1 MYHMGTALIT
11 SPCKILK
18 IPVGDDFDEKEGGRE
33 TEKQSEILLTAAR
46 HINSAQFTCSCVIQR
61 IMQHVYRAVNIHTSI

>member
-46 HINSAQFTCSCVIQR
+46 HLNSAR
-61 IMQHVYRAVNIHTSI
+61 LLAPA